1 MLTPAAWLPQAVSKA
16 NLSDVSSSSERGR
29 AKTNS
34 GDGSVLFG
42 LFNEK

>member
-1 MLTPAAWLPQAVSKA
+1 MLTPAAWPPQAVSKA

-34 GDGSVLFG
+34 GVLFG